1 MPAEPRAPIPVSR
14 HQLIV
19 TTPRC
24 ISLDPL
30 ANCGLIKVDE
40 NPFAELLDR
49 GQPVRIL
56 RKRGA
61 AHRKLNILE
70 VAVSTG
76 RGSLESSEAVEAGD
90 FAQTMDRNHVLK
102 VPYHALQGQ

>member
-30 ANCGLIKVDE
+30 ANCRLIKVDE
-40 NPFAELLDR
+40 NPFAELLNR

-56 RKRGA
+56 SKRGA
-61 AHRKLNILE
+61 AHRQLIILE
-70 VAVSTG
+70 GAVSTG
-76 RGSLESSEAVEAGD
+76 WGSLESSEAVEAGD